1 MSIGF
6 NPSFLTDVVRVID
19 SNELRI
25 EMSASNKPA
34 VLKSGDDFL
43 YVLMPID
50 IS

>member
-1 MSIGF
+1 
-6 NPSFLTDVVRVID
+6 
-19 SNELRI
+19 
-25 EMSASNKPA
+25 MSATNKPA